1 MSGTRRWPRLELA
14 LSVRLRFADVTEL
27 AEAETIN
34 VSFGGVFIRMER
46 PREVGTS
53 VVIEARVGLRPPLR
67 LEGVVVRTVPDP
79 DDPSPQDHLPRGM
92 GIVLVSP
99 PAEWEAIVEEIRR
112 QKAAGA
118 DDGS

>member
-1 MSGTRRWPRLELA
+1 MPGTRRWPRLDLA
-14 LSVRLRFADVTEL
+14 LKVRLRFADVTEL

-46 PREVGTS
+46 PRDVGTA
-53 VVIEARVGLRPPLR
+53 VVIEARVGMRPPLR

-92 GIVLVSP
+92 GVVLVSP
-99 PAEWEAIVEEIRR
+99 PAEWESIVEEIRL
-112 QKAAGA
+112 QKNAGGGA
-118 DDGS
+118 GS